1 MPFRWKES
9 SADSLLR
16 VAEDPAAPVEVL
28 DVKGYVLQA
37 VWHRLAFQALFVP
50 ALVLALHLATIQTA
64 KAQTAQPPGESVESS
79 EPFDP
84 TLASEED
91 GLVDEMPV
99 EEVSDFAMPEDELA
113 QGPDSAVE
121 DSGVG
126 SEEALP
132 ANAAMPQGSLTQ
144 PGHALFQPPPDGPRP
159 SPLAFQ
165 MIESL
170 NAHRTKLGLWS
181 LTIESGLSALA
192 VERSADMASRQYL
205 SHTTPDGSTVFDL
218 MARRGLSYQIAAENL
233 AMNTGSEG
241 ETVGIAMRG
250 FLDSAPHRANIQG
263 GDFRQ
268 IGVGVS
274 TGGGRTYFT
283 LLFVG

>member
-1 MPFRWKES
+1 MEES
-9 SADSLLR
+9 LADSLLR
-16 VAEDPAAPVEVL
+16 VAGDPAAPIEVL
-28 DVKGYVLQA
+28 GVKGYVLRA
-37 VWHRLAFQALFVP
+37 VLHRRVFQALFVP
-50 ALVLALHLATIQTA
+50 ALVLGLHLATIQPA

-91 GLVDEMPV
+91 GLVDEMPF
-99 EEVSDFAMPEDELA
+99 EEASDFAMPEDELVH
-113 QGPDSAVE
+113 GPDSAETVR

-132 ANAAMPQGSLTQ
+132 ANAALPQGTSSQ
-144 PGHALFQPPPDGPRP
+144 PGHALIQPPPDGPRP

-170 NAHRTKLGLWS
+170 NGHRTKLGLSS
-181 LTIESGLSALA
+181 LTIDGGLSALA
-192 VERSADMASRQYL
+192 VERSADMASRQYF
-205 SHTTPDGSTVFDL
+205 SHTTPDGLTVFDL
-218 MARRGLSYQIAAENL
+218 MARRGLSYQVAAENL

-250 FLDSAPHRANIQG
+250 FLDSAPHRANMQG
-263 GDFRQ
+263 EDFRQ

-274 TGGGRTYFT
+274 TGGGRTYFA
-283 LLFVG
+283 LLLVG

>member
-1 MPFRWKES
+1 
-9 SADSLLR
+9 
-16 VAEDPAAPVEVL
+16 
-28 DVKGYVLQA
+28 VKGYVLQA
-37 VWHRLAFQALFVP
+37 VWHRRVFQALFVS
-50 ALVLALHLATIQTA
+50 ALVLALHLAAIQTA

-91 GLVDEMPV
+91 GLIDDMTPV
-99 EEVSDFAMPEDELA
+99 EDASDLALPEGELA
-113 QGPDSAVE
+113 QGADSAETVI

-126 SEEALP
+126 SEALP
-132 ANAAMPQGSLTQ
+132 ANAAMPEAPLSQ
-144 PGHALFQPPPDGPRP
+144 PGRALIQPPPDGPRP
-159 SPLAFQ
+159 SALAFQ

-170 NAHRTKLGLWS
+170 NGHRTKLGLSS
-181 LTIESGLSALA
+181 LTIDGGLSALA
-192 VERSADMASRQYL
+192 VERSADMASRQYF
-205 SHTTPDGSTVFDL
+205 SHTTPDGLTVFDL

-250 FLDSAPHRANIQG
+250 FLDSAPHRANMQG
-263 GDFRQ
+263 EDFRQ

-283 LLFVG
+283 LLLVG